1 MVHDY
6 IRDPAVLVPSL
17 QAAHEFVPVLIETA
31 ARFCSGIKHASNKHP
46 LSQWPMRSPPPK
58 TVVDL
63 PTVTLTLESQ
73 GKTLTYSL
81 TQPEHRLGRD
91 HQWADLVVPDD
102 PLWSVISGRHAVFK
116 QQGATYYLWD
126 GDGNQRHST
135 NGTFYNRRRI
145 GIEEGFALGETLR
158 LEIGQDP
165 KNKVQLLVQIQFA
178 GTASPPPLP
187 QQRRLVLKTLKE
199 WPLTLGRQASNSYQH
214 WQLDAPTVSLRHAS
228 IDRTSAGLYVLRDLG
243 SSNGTYVN
251 AKLLKGP
258 YTLRNGDQIRIG
270 PFVLLYRHETL
281 EITDQGSHL
290 RIDAWGLERRVKTP
304 AGDRSLL
311 QGVSFVAEPR
321 QLVGIVGGS
330 GTGKSTLLKVLMGLD
345 PPQEGQVLL
354 NGLNLHRHLGTYRH
368 QIGYVPQDDIVHAR
382 LTVAEVLNYAAQLRL
397 PADTD
402 AQNRRAAIERVL
414 EQVQLRGTEHQLVAS
429 LSGGQRKR
437 VSIAVELLANP
448 KLFFLDEPTS
458 GLDPGL
464 DFLLMQ
470 LLRQLADQE
479 RTIVL
484 VTHATSHVYLCDRLL
499 VLGPGGRLCY
509 FGPADEARQF
519 FSPTGD
525 RPLNSVAEIYALLTP
540 ENSAAWSQK
549 FRQSAH
555 YERYLASHLSIGSH
569 YESTSVLGA
578 ESRPNA
584 EAPPQQP
591 APPHLYQ
598 WRVLCQRQWQLL
610 WRDRLSLVLN
620 LISVPI
626 ALLLTRFASD
636 RSPFGPQD
644 PPNLLQAAQTLR
656 ILFVFTCACLWVG
669 LSGWAQALITEV
681 AIYRRERLA
690 NLSLWAYMAA
700 KLTLGKGMALAQT
713 LLITLVGLLAFGLPK
728 GALLPWP
735 LGFGITTFLTLV
747 ASLCLGLLISA
758 AVHNSDQASKILPP
772 LLLPQII
779 FAGVLFKLTGVAT
792 ALSWLTI
799 GRWTMGAYGTLIDVN
814 GMVPPPLDF
823 GLFEPP
829 PQPFD
834 PTPVYAPTWDNLL
847 LNWGMLILHSLIYTG
862 VATYLQS
869 RKG

>member
-1 MVHDY
+1 
-6 IRDPAVLVPSL
+6 
-17 QAAHEFVPVLIETA
+17 
-31 ARFCSGIKHASNKHP
+31 
-46 LSQWPMRSPPPK
+46 MRSPPPK

-584 EAPPQQP
+584 EPPPQQP

-644 PPNLLQAAQTLR
+644 PPSLLQAAQTLR

>member
-1 MVHDY
+1 
-6 IRDPAVLVPSL
+6 
-17 QAAHEFVPVLIETA
+17 
-31 ARFCSGIKHASNKHP
+31 
-46 LSQWPMRSPPPK
+46 MRSPPPK
-58 TVVDL
+58 TIVDL

-73 GKTLTYSL
+73 GETLTYAL

-102 PLWSVISGRHAVFK
+102 PLWAVISGRHAVFK
-116 QQGATYYLWD
+116 QQGTTYYLWD
-126 GDGNQRHST
+126 GDGYQRRST
-135 NGTFYNRRRI
+135 NGTFYNHCRI

-165 KNKVQLLVQIQFA
+165 KNKVQLLVQIQFS
-178 GTASPPPLP
+178 GTASSPPLP

-199 WPLTLGRQASNSYQH
+199 WPLTLGRAASNSYQH

-228 IDRTSAGLYVLRDLG
+228 IDHTHAGLYVLRDLG

-251 AKLLKGP
+251 DRLVKAP

-281 EITDQGSHL
+281 EITDQGSHI
-290 RIDAWGLERRVKTP
+290 RIDAWGLQRRVKTP
-304 AGDRSLL
+304 AGDRPLL
-311 QGVSFVAEPR
+311 QDVSFVAEPK
-321 QLVGIVGGS
+321 QLVGVVGGS

-345 PPQEGQVLL
+345 PLQEGQVLL
-354 NGLNLHRHLGTYRH
+354 NGLNLHRNLATYRH
-368 QIGYVPQDDIVHAR
+368 QIGYVPQEDIVHAR

-402 AQNRRAAIERVL
+402 AQNRRAAIQRVL
-414 EQVQLRGTEHQLVAS
+414 EQVQLTGTEHQRVAS
-429 LSGGQRKR
+429 LGGGERKR
-437 VSIAVELLANP
+437 LSIAVELLANP
-448 KLFFLDEPTS
+448 KLFLLDEPTS

-479 RTIVL
+479 RTIIL
-484 VTHATSHVYLCDRLL
+484 VTHATSHVNLCDRVL
-499 VLGPGGRLCY
+499 VLGAGGRLCY
-509 FGPADEARQF
+509 FGPANEACHF

-540 ENSAAWSQK
+540 ANSAEWSQK
-549 FRQSAH
+549 FRQSAD
-555 YERYLASHLSIGSH
+555 YQRYLVGHLSMGCPS
-569 YESTSVLGA
+569 ESTGVLGS
-578 ESRPNA
+578 ESRPRV
-584 EAPPQQP
+584 ESPLQRP
-591 APPHLYQ
+591 APPHFYQ

-610 WRDRLSLVLN
+610 WRDRLNLVLN

-626 ALLLTRFASD
+626 ALLLTRFALD
-636 RSPFGPQD
+636 RSPFVPQE
-644 PPNLLQAAQTLR
+644 PPSLLQAAQTLR

-713 LLITLVGLLAFGLPK
+713 LLITLVAVLAFGLPK

-735 LGFGITTFLTLV
+735 LGFGVTTFLTLV
-747 ASLCLGLLISA
+747 ASLCLGLFLSA
-758 AVHNSDQASKILPP
+758 AVTNSDQASKILPP

-779 FAGVLFKLTGVAT
+779 FAGVLFKLTGVTT

-799 GRWTMGAYGTLIDVN
+799 GRWTMGAYGALMDVN

-834 PTPVYAPTWDNLL
+834 PTPVYAPTWGNLL
-847 LNWGMLILHSLIYTG
+847 LNWGMLILHSGIYLG
-862 VATYLQS
+862 MATFWQR

>member
-1 MVHDY
+1 
-6 IRDPAVLVPSL
+6 
-17 QAAHEFVPVLIETA
+17 
-31 ARFCSGIKHASNKHP
+31 
-46 LSQWPMRSPPPK
+46 MRSPPPK

-63 PTVTLTLESQ
+63 PTVILTLESQ

-102 PLWSVISGRHAVFK
+102 PLWSVISSRHAVFK

-126 GDGNQRHST
+126 GDGHQRRST
-135 NGTFYNRRRI
+135 NGTFYNQRRI

-165 KNKVQLLVQIQFA
+165 KNKVQLLVQIQFSA
-178 GTASPPPLP
+178 TASPPPLP

-199 WPLTLGRQASNSYQH
+199 WPLTLGRQASNSYRH
-214 WQLDAPTVSLRHAS
+214 WQLDAPTVSLHHAS

-270 PFVLLYRHETL
+270 PFVLLYHHETL
-281 EITDQGSHL
+281 EIRDQGSHL

-304 AGDRSLL
+304 AGDRALL
-311 QGVSFVAEPR
+311 QEVAFVAEPR

-354 NGLNLHRHLGTYRH
+354 NGLNLHRHLASYRH

-402 AQNRRAAIERVL
+402 AQNRRAAVERVL
-414 EQVQLRGTEHQLVAS
+414 EQVQLRGTEHQRVAS

-555 YERYLASHLSIGSH
+555 YQRYLASHLSIGPH

-584 EAPPQQP
+584 ETPPQQP

-598 WRVLCQRQWQLL
+598 WRV
-610 WRDRLSLVLN
+610 
-620 LISVPI
+620 
-626 ALLLTRFASD
+626 
-636 RSPFGPQD
+636 
-644 PPNLLQAAQTLR
+644 
-656 ILFVFTCACLWVG
+656 
-669 LSGWAQALITEV
+669 
-681 AIYRRERLA
+681 
-690 NLSLWAYMAA
+690 
-700 KLTLGKGMALAQT
+700 
-713 LLITLVGLLAFGLPK
+713 
-728 GALLPWP
+728 
-735 LGFGITTFLTLV
+735 
-747 ASLCLGLLISA
+747 
-758 AVHNSDQASKILPP
+758 
-772 LLLPQII
+772 
-779 FAGVLFKLTGVAT
+779 
-792 ALSWLTI
+792 
-799 GRWTMGAYGTLIDVN
+799 
-814 GMVPPPLDF
+814 
-823 GLFEPP
+823 
-829 PQPFD
+829 
-834 PTPVYAPTWDNLL
+834 
-847 LNWGMLILHSLIYTG
+847 
-862 VATYLQS
+862 
-869 RKG
+869 